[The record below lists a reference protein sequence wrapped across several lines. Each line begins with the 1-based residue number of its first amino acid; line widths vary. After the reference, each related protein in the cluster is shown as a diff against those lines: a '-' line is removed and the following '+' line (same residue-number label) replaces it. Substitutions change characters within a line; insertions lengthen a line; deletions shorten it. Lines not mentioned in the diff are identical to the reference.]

1 MNTTENEIL
10 AAITAA
16 ISAIGTSQGYKLIVK
31 NFKRVGQTSPVW
43 NTTGRV
49 DYIRQKLNS

>member
-1 MNTTENEIL
+1 MNITENEIL

-16 ISAIGTSQGYKLIVK
+16 IASMGTRPGCKLIVK